1 MHFKDEAIKNIIK
14 IEGGY
19 VDDPSDSGGETK
31 YGITKKVAMD
41 FGIKKPMKDLTKK
54 DATEIYEELYWHS
67 IKADDIL
74 SMSESIAE
82 KLFDIG
88 VNMGVGRAAEFMQ
101 RSLNVLN
108 NQEEYYNDIA
118 VDKSIGNVTLSRLRS
133 FLKKRGEADGELVF
147 VNMLNCLQGSFYVE
161 LAERRE
167 KDEKFIFGWMRNRVG
182 IK

>member
-1 MHFKDEAIKNIIK
+1 
-14 IEGGY
+14 
-19 VDDPSDSGGETK
+19 
-31 YGITKKVAMD
+31 
-41 FGIKKPMKDLTKK
+41 
-54 DATEIYEELYWHS
+54 
-67 IKADDIL
+67 
-74 SMSESIAE
+74 MSESIAE